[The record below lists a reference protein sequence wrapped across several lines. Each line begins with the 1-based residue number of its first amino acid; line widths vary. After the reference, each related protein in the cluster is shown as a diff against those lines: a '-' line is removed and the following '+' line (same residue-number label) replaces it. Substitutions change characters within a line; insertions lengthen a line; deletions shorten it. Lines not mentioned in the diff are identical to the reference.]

1 MKMEYIAL
9 AVVGIV
15 FLVAVFQAIQLT
27 ALNEKVSSQEKLL
40 KLTLGQG
47 ALASASGTS
56 TPTVSATAQTVP
68 QPSSQPRQVG
78 GC

>member
-15 FLVAVFQAIQLT
+15 FLVAIFQAIQLT
-27 ALNEKVSSQEKLL
+27 ALNEKVSSQEKLT
-40 KLTLGQG
+40 KLV
-47 ALASASGTS
+47 LAQTPIASGAS
-56 TPTVSATAQTVP
+56 SQNQTV
-68 QPSSQPRQVG
+68 QSSTQTAPSAPRQVG

>member
-9 AVVGIV
+9 AVIGVI
-15 FLVAVFQAIQLT
+15 FLIAVFQAIQLT
-27 ALNEKVSSQEKLL
+27 ALNEKVSSQDKLI
-40 KLTLGQG
+40 KLAFSQG
-47 ALASASGTS
+47 ALAGGSSASVPAVSAS
-56 TPTVSATAQTVP
+56 TQTVS